1 MKTVLLVASAR
12 AVAILANRFE
22 TAARCLMLV
31 LLIVARMATRAIRLI
46 RRRTPVNG
54 RIVRYVASRASEIAA
69 VVQRFIWQANVRV
82 RVG

>member
-12 AVAILANRFE
+12 AVSILANRFSSA
-22 TAARCLMLV
+22 TCRFMLV
-31 LLIVARMATRAIRLI
+31 LPIVARMAAGTIRLV
-46 RRRTPVNG
+46 RRRTPVNR